1 MSFLFHT
8 NVSSELVRPHPQPS
22 VLTFVSGISQITIS
36 AITIEE
42 VIYGL
47 SAKPNLRI
55 QEWFE
60 RFFISYCTV
69 LPITEAIARQAG
81 ELRGK
86 LQTEGKVRTQADIL
100 IAATAKTHRLTLIT
114 RNIKDFEGCNLTIL
128 DPFAL

>member
-1 MSFLFHT
+1 MSFLFDT
-8 NVSSELVRPHPQPS
+8 NVLSELVRPHPQTS

-36 AITIEE
+36 AITVEE

-55 QEWFE
+55 QAWVE
-60 RFFISYCTV
+60 RFFVDYCII

-100 IAATAKTHRLTLIT
+100 IAATAKIYGLTLVT
-114 RNIKDFEGCNLTIL
+114 RNVKDFQGCNLTIL